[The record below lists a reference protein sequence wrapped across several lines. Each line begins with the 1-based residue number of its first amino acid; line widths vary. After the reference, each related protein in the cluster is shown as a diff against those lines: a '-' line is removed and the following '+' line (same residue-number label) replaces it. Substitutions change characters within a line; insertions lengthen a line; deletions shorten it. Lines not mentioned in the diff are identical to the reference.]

1 MAIMNIFAPLDS
13 TVNREPTFW
22 QSVPPDFD
30 TNQAVSK
37 HFGVLQVAEG
47 EQDIEVSQF
56 ALVDC
61 MLYKFKGSW
70 ENPTSIWMVD
80 LRWKIAEP
88 FFEETEDESIYGFCL
103 KSQDFMVEFYAE
115 DTSALDG
122 WLNHLSNICI
132 LNGFE
137 DDFNILDV
145 VGRGSTATVF
155 HATGS
160 DDNASYAVK
169 QISKAQLIDSAQIYK
184 SMANEIEVLRTIKH
198 PNVLKMFRIYEL
210 EDYVCLIL
218 EYLPHGDLAGR
229 LQQRGVF
236 TEEAACRL
244 VWALLDTVEYLHDNN
259 ILHRD
264 LKLENILMVR
274 PDDDME
280 FRIADFGLAIQD
292 TAEGLKLRS
301 GSPGYIAPE
310 ILENRPYG
318 KKVDV
323 FSTGVVLYS
332 LLTGKLPFYS
342 PDIRATIE
350 LNTRCELD
358 FNAAELR
365 QVTIEGLA
373 VVRALTQRSP
383 EHRPSAQAAKS
394 SVWFSHDSKVL
405 ELAHKRR
412 RLTAPAMTRNP
423 GLYKR
428 SPMTFQE
435 ETKAIEFRSSSF
447 VHRVSY
453 LSRLRTTH
461 PEQFLNRTSTFT
473 IDPSN

>member
-1 MAIMNIFAPLDS
+1 MNIFAPLDS
-13 TVNREPTFW
+13 TVNQEPTFW

-47 EQDIEVSQF
+47 ELDIEVSQF

-70 ENPTSIWMVD
+70 ENPSSISMVD

-88 FFEETEDESIYGFCL
+88 FFEENEEEEPIYGFCL

-115 DTSALDG
+115 DTNALDG

-137 DDFNILDV
+137 DDFNIVEV
-145 VGRGSTATVF
+145 VGQGSTATVF

-160 DDNASYAVK
+160 DDHESYAVK
-169 QISKAQLIDSAQIYK
+169 QISKALLIDSAQTYK

-210 EDYVCLIL
+210 ENYVCLIL
-218 EYLPHGDLAGR
+218 EYLPHGNLANR
-229 LQQRGVF
+229 LQQRSVF
-236 TEEAACRL
+236 SEEAACRL
-244 VWALLDTVEYLHDNN
+244 VWALLDTVEHLHDNN

-264 LKLENILMVR
+264 LKLENILMVK

-323 FSTGVVLYS
+323 FSTGIVLYS

-350 LNTRCELD
+350 LNARCELD
-358 FNAAELR
+358 FNTAELR
-365 QVTIEGLA
+365 QVTIESLA
-373 VVRALTQRSP
+373 VVKALTQRSP
-383 EHRPSAQAAKS
+383 ENRPTAQAAKS
-394 SVWFSHDSKVL
+394 ATWFSRDAKVL
-405 ELAHKRR
+405 DLANKRR
-412 RLTAPAMTRNP
+412 RQTAPAMRHP

-461 PEQFLNRTSTFT
+461 PEQFTNRLSTFT
-473 IDPSN
+473 MDQIN